1 MSTNG
6 DKAEVII
13 KEMTKEARGMAIFYI
28 LGRFYLDFSEGD
40 VKHLE
45 RIKETYK

>member
-6 DKAEVII
+6 DKAEVIV
-13 KEMTKEARGMAIFYI
+13 KEMSKDARSMAIFYM

-40 VKHLE
+40 IKHLE
-45 RIKETYK
+45 RVKETYK